1 MPPLE
6 PFCSAKLFPLQP
18 KDTSTKEIFFS
29 KRSFFWL
36 HLGFYGFRKMRV
48 EEVIYEKDYFSS
60 SKFTFYK
67 GVSMVFGSSSQASQG
82 NEVLAP
88 T

>member
-1 MPPLE
+1 M
-6 PFCSAKLFPLQP
+6 
-18 KDTSTKEIFFS
+18 
-29 KRSFFWL
+29 
-36 HLGFYGFRKMRV
+36 